1 VREHPGAFRPRSRRA
16 PDKARRSPLTA
27 GGSGQAQH
35 ALMRTIIVVDHHQ
48 EWFELADTTLVSA
61 RRYLTEHDSGRDA
74 SVRLLNLCRT
84 GRYQGR
90 GYYVSLLAEARG
102 QRAMPDVKTVE
113 DLKSEAFVKALATQ
127 LDTLVHET
135 LHHAESD
142 RFELNVCFG
151 RDPEQ
156 RHEALAEKL
165 FSSVRAPLL
174 RAVFARDGERW
185 QLDAVQ
191 LVGIAD
197 VAAQHRAFVLE
208 AAKTFMTETPA
219 AATSK
224 RTPEGKP
231 RLAILWDKD
240 EPHKPSNEEALQ
252 RLVRAAPLV
261 GLEAELIGPEAL
273 ERLEDFDALFNRAS
287 PEVNGI
293 VYEFVRR
300 AESLG
305 MPVVDDPESI
315 LKCLN
320 KVYMHELM
328 SRHGIAQPR
337 SLIVHR
343 SNLDQVVATL
353 GLPCVLKLPD
363 SGFGL
368 DVLKIESEAD
378 LQREAQRFF
387 KVSELIV
394 AQEWLPTG
402 FDWRVGVYDRR
413 PLFVAKYFMAPGHWK
428 VNQVTEGQ
436 KLIEGK
442 TVAMTVG
449 EAPEQVIDMAVR
461 AANLIGRGLYGVDL
475 KQVEDRVYLIE
486 VNCNPNIDAGNE
498 DQVLGE
504 ALYREVLGVFARRI
518 GERRGE
524 WNSA

>member
-1 VREHPGAFRPRSRRA
+1 M
-16 PDKARRSPLTA
+16 
-27 GGSGQAQH
+27 AQH
-35 ALMRTIIVVDHHQ
+35 GAMQTVIVADQ
-48 EWFELADTTLVSA
+48 KQDWFELPEGTVLSA
-61 RRYLTEHDSGRDA
+61 RRYLADSGSAPGAD
-74 SVRLLNLCRT
+74 VRILNLCRT

-102 QRAMPDVKTVE
+102 QRPLPDVKTVE
-113 DLKSEAFVKALATQ
+113 DLKSEARVQALSAR
-127 LDTLVHET
+127 LEPLVHET
-135 LHHAESD
+135 LHHDGSD
-142 RFELNVCFG
+142 RFELDVYLG
-151 RDPEQ
+151 KDPAQ
-156 RHEALAEKL
+156 RHPALAEQL
-165 FSSVRAPLL
+165 VANVRAPLL
-174 RAVFARDGERW
+174 RALFGRSDGHWRL
-185 QLDAVQ
+185 QALQAIG
-191 LVGIAD
+191 LPD
-197 VAAQHRAFVLE
+197 VPAQHRAFLLQAVKDF
-208 AAKTFMTETPA
+208 AAESPNA
-219 AATSK
+219 RPQ
-224 RTPEGKP
+224 RTGTGRP
-231 RLAILWDKD
+231 RLAILWDAN

-261 GLEAELIGPEAL
+261 GLEAELIGPDAL
-273 ERLEDFDALFNRAS
+273 ERLPEFDALFNRAS
-287 PEVNGI
+287 PEVDGI

-315 LKCLN
+315 LRCLN

-328 SRHGIAQPR
+328 SRHGIPQPR
-337 SLIVHR
+337 TLTVQR
-343 SNLDQVVATL
+343 GNLDDVVATL

-368 DVLKIESEAD
+368 DVIKIESEEQLRQQA
-378 LQREAQRFF
+378 ERFF
-387 KVSELIV
+387 QVSELIV

-402 FDWRVGVYDRR
+402 FDWRVGIYDRR

-428 VNQVTEGQ
+428 VNQVAEGQ
-436 KLIEGK
+436 RLIEGK

-449 EAPEQVIDMAVR
+449 EAPERVIELAVR

-518 GERRGE
+518 AERRGG
-524 WNSA
+524 AAAAATP